1 MKQKSF
7 FQRLSMP
14 LPELEQYYRNQR
26 QMRFENNEPFRGI
39 KLRKMLHPI
48 LVCGLK
54 LMHLI
59 SGQKIT
65 IVGDKRV
72 PTDRPVIFAAT
83 HIGWDDIEMI
93 FTAIGDHAYLF
104 WGDPRESYKTMDG
117 MLLDLNGVI
126 ICDTDHKTD
135 RYIGKETCVRWLGQ
149 GGNLLI
155 FPEGVWNTTENLPVQ
170 CLFPGT
176 AEMAIRTNAD
186 IIPIAI
192 SQVGKEYRVNI
203 GANISCNGFSLS
215 QKQAL
220 TESLRET
227 MATLKW
233 EIYETQ
239 TITKRN
245 TIPENFAMEYR
256 KLFLEQAQGVYT
268 WEEFVNMAYRPR
280 NITAPK
286 AAFAHLDH
294 LIPCREN
301 AFLFRKR

>member
-26 QMRFENNEPFRGI
+26 QRRFENNEPFRGI

-135 RYIGKETCVRWLGQ
+135 RYIGKETCVRWLEL

-239 TITKRN
+239 SITKRN

-286 AAFAHLDH
+286 AAFAHLDY